1 VPEGRFTLVEL
12 YEGPVAE
19 LVVEKSVASASHTSP
34 AERSEVCQEPVGVR
48 ASTCLI
54 IVCIHFGILF
64 CPGRG
69 CILIVATLSW
79 QDACSCL
86 QLANEF
92 VAIVQGDRRDCRADA
107 IDESKY
113 FRNISS
119 IKIRGN
125 ASSARPLSA
134 ILNPL
139 MQTIEERLS
148 SIDSMKG
155 GRRSSI
161 DSNAMLEKDRRSM
174 QGTAKDHDMAPVDNF
189 VDVSNAAGHGGER
202 AIDLSSDTDAHSL
215 TYNASVLTIQVVL
228 SQFLR

>member
-1 VPEGRFTLVEL
+1 MPE
-12 YEGPVAE
+12 
-19 LVVEKSVASASHTSP
+19 H
-34 AERSEVCQEPVGVR
+34 
-48 ASTCLI
+48 CLHPLWR
-54 IVCIHFGILF
+54 IVLL
-64 CPGRG
+64 RTR
-69 CILIVATLSW
+69 CILIAATWSW
-79 QDACSCL
+79 QDECSCL

-92 VAIVQGDRRDCRADA
+92 VAIVQGDRRDRRADA

-148 SIDSMKG
+148 SIDSKATL
-155 GRRSSI
+155 S
-161 DSNAMLEKDRRSM
+161 KDRRSM
-174 QGTAKDHDMAPVDNF
+174 QGTAKAHDMAPFDNF
-189 VDVSNAAGHGGER
+189 VDVSNAAGHDGER

-215 TYNASVLTIQVVL
+215 TYAASVLTIQVVL
-228 SQFLR
+228 SQILRCLTLSPHCLTLLHRAVAL